1 MAGRAPLVV
10 PAVKRHTATVIV
22 AHGLGD
28 SGAGWIFLAE
38 NWRRRSKFDEVKF
51 VFPNAPNIPITL
63 NMGMRMPGWYDIK
76 SLSSLSDREEDEGGI
91 IQSQKYFHSLIDEE
105 VKNGIPANRVVLGG
119 FSQGGA
125 MSLLSGVTYKDQLGG
140 IFGLSCY
147 LLLQKKIKDMIP
159 ESNPNQNTPIFMG
172 HGDADQVV
180 AHKWGK
186 LSADELVKH
195 GYKVD
200 FRTYQDLVHSADPE
214 EIDHLEAY
222 LNQQIPPLGDESKS
236 ESSL

>member
-1 MAGRAPLVV
+1 MASMKPIVV
-10 PAVKRHTATVIV
+10 PALKRHTATVIV

-28 SGAGWIFLAE
+28 SGAGWLFLAE
-38 NWRRRSKFDEVKF
+38 NWRRRSKFEEVSF
-51 VFPNAPNIPITL
+51 IFPNAPNIPITL

-76 SLSSLSDREEDEGGI
+76 SLSDLASREEDEEGI
-91 IQSQKYFHSLIDEE
+91 IKSRDYFHSLIDAE
-105 VKNGIPANRVVLGG
+105 VSKGIPANRVVIGG

-125 MSLLSGVTYKDQLGG
+125 MSLISGITYKSQLGG

-159 ESNPNQNTPIFMG
+159 DDSPNQATPIFMG

-180 AHKWGK
+180 AYKYGQK
-186 LSADELVKH
+186 SAEELTKH

-200 FRTYQDLVHSADPE
+200 FRTYKGLIHSADPD
-214 EIDHLEAY
+214 EIDHLESY
-222 LNQQIPPLGDESKS
+222 LNQQIPPLGEAKQDT
-236 ESSL
+236 SL

>member
-1 MAGRAPLVV
+1 MLIKCR
-10 PAVKRHTATVIV
+10 
-22 AHGLGD
+22 
-28 SGAGWIFLAE
+28 IFLAE
-38 NWRRRSKFDEVKF
+38 NWRRRSKFEEVQF
-51 VFPNAPNIPITL
+51 IFPNAPSIPITL

-76 SLSSLSDREEDEGGI
+76 SLSSLDAREEDEAGI
-91 IQSQKYFHSLIDEE
+91 NKSTEYFHGLIDQEIA
-105 VKNGIPANRVVLGG
+105 KGIPANRIVIGG

-125 MSLLSGVTYKDQLGG
+125 MSLLSGVTSKNQLGG

-159 ESNPNQNTPIFMG
+159 EGSPNQNTPIFMG

-186 LSADELVKH
+186 MSADELTKH

-200 FRTYQDLVHSADPE
+200 FRTYKYISQRLV
-214 EIDHLEAY
+214 
-222 LNQQIPPLGDESKS
+222 GDWS
-236 ESSL
+236 

>member
-1 MAGRAPLVV
+1 MAKPLIV
-10 PAVKRHTATVIV
+10 PALKRHTATVIV

-38 NWRRRSKFDEVKF
+38 NWRRRSKFEEVQF
-51 VFPNAPNIPITL
+51 IFPSAPSIPITL

-76 SLSSLSDREEDEGGI
+76 SLSTLDDREEDEAGI
-91 IQSQKYFHSLIDEE
+91 IKSRDYFHSLIDQEIE
-105 VKNGIPANRVVLGG
+105 KGIPANRIVIGG

-125 MSLLSGVTYKDQLGG
+125 MSLLSGVTYKNQLGG

-159 ESNPNQNTPIFMG
+159 TDNPNQNTPIFMG

-186 LSADELVKH
+186 KSADVLTEH

-200 FRTYQDLVHSADPE
+200 FRTYKGLVHSADDS

-222 LNQQIPPLGDESKS
+222 LNQQIPPLGDVKTEPT
-236 ESSL
+236 L

>member
-10 PAVKRHTATVIV
+10 PALKKHTATVIV

-38 NWRRRSKFDEVKF
+38 NWRRRSKFEEVSF
-51 VFPNAPNIPITL
+51 IFPNAPNIPITL
-63 NMGMRMPGWYDIK
+63 NMGMSMPGWYDIK
-76 SLSSLSDREEDEGGI
+76 SLSTLTDREEDEAGI
-91 IQSQKYFHSLIDEE
+91 LKSRDYFHSLIDAE
-105 VKNGIPANRVVLGG
+105 VEKGIPANRIVIGG

-125 MSLLSGVTYKDQLGG
+125 MSLLSGVTYKNQLGG

-159 ESNPNQNTPIFMG
+159 TENPNQNTPIFMG

-180 AHKWGK
+180 AHKYGK
-186 LSADELVKH
+186 LSSDELTSH

-200 FRTYQDLVHSADPE
+200 FRTYKGLVHSADAD

-222 LNQQIPPLGDESKS
+222 LKQQIPALGEKS
-236 ESSL
+236 EL

>member
-1 MAGRAPLVV
+1 MAAKPLVV
-10 PAVKRHTATVIV
+10 PALKRHTATIIV

-28 SGAGWIFLAE
+28 NGAGWTFLAE
-38 NWRRRSKFDEVKF
+38 NWRRRSKFEEVKF
-51 VFPNAPNIPITL
+51 IFPNAPNIPITV

-76 SLSSLSDREEDEGGI
+76 SFSTLDSREEDEAGI
-91 IQSQKYFHSLIDEE
+91 LKSRDYIHSLIDQEIE
-105 VKNGIPANRVVLGG
+105 KGIPANRIAIGG

-125 MSLLSGVTYKDQLGG
+125 ISLLSGLTYKNQLGG

-159 ESNPNQNTPIFMG
+159 ESSPNQQTPIFMG

-186 LSADELVKH
+186 FSADELTKH

-200 FRTYQDLVHSADPE
+200 FRTYKNLVHSADEE
-214 EIDHLEAY
+214 EIDHLESY
-222 LNQQIPPLGDESKS
+222 LNQQLPPLGDEKKG
-236 ESSL
+236 ETSL

>member
-1 MAGRAPLVV
+1 MSKPLIV
-10 PAVKRHTATVIV
+10 PALKRHTATVIV

-38 NWRRRSKFDEVKF
+38 NWRRRSKFEEVQF
-51 VFPNAPNIPITL
+51 IFPSAPNIPITL

-76 SLSSLSDREEDEGGI
+76 SLSTLQGREEDEEGI
-91 IQSQKYFHSLIDEE
+91 VKSRDYFHSLIDQEIA
-105 VKNGIPANRVVLGG
+105 KGIPANRIVIGG

-125 MSLLSGVTYKDQLGG
+125 MSLLSGVTYKNQLGG

-147 LLLQKKIKDMIP
+147 LLLQSKIKDMIP
-159 ESNPNQNTPIFMG
+159 EDSPNQNTPIFMG

-186 LSADELVKH
+186 ASADELVKH

-200 FRTYQDLVHSADPE
+200 FRTYKGLVHSADDS

-222 LNQQIPPLGDESKS
+222 LNQQIPPLGDAKQGI
-236 ESSL
+236 SL